1 MNKESRDSFEFWF
14 YVIYIGG
21 QVIPIIYYIL
31 IY

>member
-1 MNKESRDSFEFWF
+1 MNKGSRDRFEFWF

-21 QVIPIIYYIL
+21 QVIPIIYYML